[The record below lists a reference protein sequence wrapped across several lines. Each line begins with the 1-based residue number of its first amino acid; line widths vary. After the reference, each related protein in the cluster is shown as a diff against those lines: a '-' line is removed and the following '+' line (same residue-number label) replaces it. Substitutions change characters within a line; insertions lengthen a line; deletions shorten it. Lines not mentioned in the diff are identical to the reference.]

1 MREENRMESR
11 VTVLSRHYYGSIISL
26 MLVFLLVLFR
36 VIPLFGES
44 ELISITLERYSLMIS
59 LIAIPLSLRLFA
71 WMLKKVS
78 RPVATEM
85 AMRVYTKASHL
96 RLYTISAVTLLNI
109 LLFGMSRN
117 TNFLWMTAVLFV
129 IFLYCKPSFVEL
141 SSLTTLPEGKS
152 TTEEEGMEDLE
163 KEDDDEE
170 AAGK

>member
-71 WMLKKVS
+71 
-78 RPVATEM
+78 
-85 AMRVYTKASHL
+85 
-96 RLYTISAVTLLNI
+96 
-109 LLFGMSRN
+109 G
-117 TNFLWMTAVLFV
+117 
-129 IFLYCKPSFVEL
+129 C
-141 SSLTTLPEGKS
+141 
-152 TTEEEGMEDLE
+152 
-163 KEDDDEE
+163 
-170 AAGK
+170 